1 MPSIKYR
8 ADERSII
15 VNKIQTGTVLEKND
29 DTTVI
34 YERFPEYFSI
44 ARERS
49 FQYIITKEPLAK
61 AVLCRKRGVARY
73 NNGSECRLSR

>member
-1 MPSIKYR
+1 M
-8 ADERSII
+8 
-15 VNKIQTGTVLEKND
+15 NKIQTGTVLEKND

-44 ARERS
+44 DKSRERS

-61 AVLCRKRGVARY
+61 AVLCRKRGVVRY